1 MTTAGLVL
9 AAGEGKRFGGPKAP
23 FLYKGERLID
33 RAVRTLHEAG
43 CDPVLAVLGAWFG
56 EVDDAE
62 VLLNSSWSEG
72 MGSSLRFGLQHA
84 QHDSRIEAVV
94 ILLVDQP
101 GITSEAIGR
110 LMNSGGSLVQASYEG
125 RPGHPV
131 LIGREHWLPLI
142 GSLHGDVGARDYLKS
157 SPDRQLVEISD
168 IGDDTD
174 MDTPPN

>member
-1 MTTAGLVL
+1 MNTAGLVL

-23 FLYKGERLID
+23 HVYKGERLVD
-33 RAVRTLHEAG
+33 RAVRTLPAAG
-43 CDPVLAVLGAWFG
+43 CDPVYVVLGAWSG
-56 EVDDAE
+56 QVEDAE
-62 VLLNSSWSEG
+62 VILNEAWSEG
-72 MGSSLRFGLQHA
+72 MGSSLRLGLQHV
-84 QHDSRIEAVV
+84 QHDSLIEAVV

-110 LMNSGGSLVQASYEG
+110 LMDSLGSLTQASYEG

-142 GSLHGDVGARDYLKS
+142 DSLHGDVGARDYLKS
-157 SPDRQLVEISD
+157 SPDRKLVEISD
-168 IGDDTD
+168 ISDDTD